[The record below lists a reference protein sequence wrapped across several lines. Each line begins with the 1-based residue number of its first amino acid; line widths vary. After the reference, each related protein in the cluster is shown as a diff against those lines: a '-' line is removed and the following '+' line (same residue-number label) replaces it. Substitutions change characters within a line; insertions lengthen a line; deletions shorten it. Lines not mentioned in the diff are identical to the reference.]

1 VLTDDNRNPRSQPTQ
16 KNILNAMRWLVEGAR
31 ADDAL
36 FVHCE
41 WIEHRNMLAFDVDF
55 AVDSGHGGRT
65 RDLDGDELDGWDEG
79 GAV

>member
-1 VLTDDNRNPRSQPTQ
+1 
-16 KNILNAMRWLVEGAR
+16 MRWLVEGAR

-41 WIEHRNMLAFDVDF
+41 WTEHQNMLAFDVNHTI
-55 AVDSGHGGRT
+55 DSGHGGRT
-65 RDLDGDELDGWDEG
+65 RDMDGDELDGWDEG